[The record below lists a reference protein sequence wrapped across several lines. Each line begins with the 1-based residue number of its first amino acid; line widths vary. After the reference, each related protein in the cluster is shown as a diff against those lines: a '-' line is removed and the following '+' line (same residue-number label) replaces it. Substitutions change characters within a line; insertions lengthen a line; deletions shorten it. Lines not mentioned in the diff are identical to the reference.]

1 MATIIDALVV
11 MLSLDSSKF
20 QKGQKDAQNALKN
33 TRDSAQKTAKGMEED
48 GKKAAEFFSKLRN
61 EAIALTAAL
70 VGANGVKSFVANMVT
85 GDAALGRMSKN
96 VGMSVE
102 SLSAWEQIAARSG
115 GSAEG
120 MAGSIKNIAM
130 QMAQLH
136 TFGFNEF
143 NRFLPQMGV
152 NIAKFNDDST
162 TMEERILMISDAFKS
177 MDPARAH
184 LIGSQMGFDEG
195 TINVLSLGRVA
206 LENLRAEQEKIGHAT
221 EANTKAAQDLEKSW
235 NDVSE
240 SAKNSG
246 RKAYPFLTEFNNNLS
261 HALDHGLH
269 SKIVKNPPPAIR
281 QSNWLDGYLPQ
292 EWIDYLTTGETMKP
306 GIRKVSGKVVD
317 ESAASSV
324 PKNAAELFSSLE
336 AKWGLPAGLLDQVW
350 RQESGRGKNKVGRL
364 LKDGTRAM
372 GDFQFVPKTAAAYG
386 VKDPM
391 NFNESAPAA
400 AHMLADLLKHFHGN
414 LPMALAG
421 YNWGVGNVDK
431 YGLGNLNPETSGYI
445 RDIMAGG
452 RFGSVGSGGGS
463 TTTVHIDRIEINT
476 KATDAKGIA
485 VSIAPAVRV
494 AMQATSGMD

>member
-1 MATIIDALVV
+1 MATVIDAL
-11 MLSLDSSKF
+11 LITLGLDSSKF

-33 TRDSAQKTAKGMEED
+33 TRESATKTAKDMEAD

-70 VGANGVKSFVANMVT
+70 VGANGIKSFVANMVT

-115 GSAEG
+115 GSADG

-143 NRFLPQMGV
+143 NKFLPQMGV

-162 TMEERILMISDAFKS
+162 TMEERILMLGDAFKS
-177 MDPARAH
+177 MGPARAH
-184 LIGSQMGFDEG
+184 LIGGQMGFDEG
-195 TINVLSLGRVA
+195 TINVLMLGRTA
-206 LENLRAEQEKIGHAT
+206 LEKLRVEQEKIGHAT
-221 EANTKAAQDLEKSW
+221 E
-235 NDVSE
+235 E
-240 SAKNSG
+240 SAKTALQLAAAWDKLAQSAEGLG
-246 RKAYPFLTEFNNNLS
+246 RKLLQHLS
-261 HALDHGLH
+261 PVLSSLLAGATRLIDLISGADT
-269 SKIVKNPPPAIR
+269 KPKTDEDKAKAAAPAAAA
-281 QSNWLDGYLPQ
+281 GA
-292 EWIDYLTTGETMKP
+292 P
-306 GIRKVSGKVVD
+306 GSPGSPSGK
-317 ESAASSV
+317 A
-324 PKNAAELFSSLE
+324 PKLKRSGGKATTNPQALFAQLE
-336 AKWGLPAGLLDQVW
+336 KQWGLPAGLLDQVW
-350 RQESGRGKNKVGRL
+350 RQESGRGKNKIGKL

-400 AHMLADLLKHFHGN
+400 AHMLADLLKHFHGD
-414 LPMALAG
+414 LPKALAG

-431 YGLGNLNPETSGYI
+431 YGIGNLNPETSGYV

-452 RFGSVGSGGGS
+452 RFGPVASGGGS
-463 TTTVHIDRIEINT
+463 TTTVHIDRIEVNT
-476 KATDAKGIA
+476 KGTDGKGIA
-485 VSIAPAVRV
+485 RDIGPAIRV
-494 AMQATSGMD
+494 TMQATSGMN